1 MAHNA
6 RISGAKISGDW
17 FKIAKHKTKS
27 PRSFGVQ
34 AQLAGRLNAFV
45 IHRLFQATTNVANT
59 IKQPQ
64 MPFCV
69 RLQNSKKA
77 NKHKFKTVAE
87 TYRRAITKAK
97 TMCPTFDLNAHF

>member
-1 MAHNA
+1 MYNA

-45 IHRLFQATTNVANT
+45 IHGLFQITTNVANT

-64 MPFCV
+64 MLFCV
-69 RLQNSKKA
+69 RLQNLKKPT
-77 NKHKFKTVAE
+77 NVNLKQLPKLTAE
-87 TYRRAITKAK
+87 QEPKQKQCAERLI
-97 TMCPTFDLNAHF
+97 